1 MFGKFMRKFIY
12 ILLFSCSFS
21 MNGQT
26 LKEIIKTLAGETTE
40 QVFYKDIVNEVVVV
54 NSNMKARFGGGNTR
68 AVIKLNLPKGTK
80 NWYYRVT
87 VTELNSYFSFGE
99 KETLFYKI
107 KENKTPSS
115 VQLTNEGID
124 FYVIDSNSVSDFRQ
138 TGNEN
143 YRHYTSFYK
152 SKTSGFINMSSFIS
166 DDLWI
171 GIKNPNMKDGLRVIV
186 EVVAYGDF

>member
-1 MFGKFMRKFIY
+1 MKKA
-12 ILLFSCSFS
+12 ILIVSLIFTIST
-21 MNGQT
+21 NAQT
-26 LKEIIKTLAGETTE
+26 LKEIIQTLKGETIE
-40 QVFYKDIVNEVVVV
+40 KVFYKDIVNEVVVV

-68 AVIKLNLPKGTK
+68 AAIKVNLPKGTK
-80 NWYYRVT
+80 RWYYRIT
-87 VTELNSYFSFGE
+87 VTELNSYFSFSE

-115 VQLTNEGID
+115 VQLTSEGVD
-124 FYVIDSNSVSDFRQ
+124 FYIIDSNSVSDFRQ
-138 TGNEN
+138 TGNDN

-152 SKTSGFINMSSFIS
+152 SKTSGFIDMSSFIS

>member
-1 MFGKFMRKFIY
+1 MKKFVY
-12 ILLFSCSFS
+12 LLLFVYSFS

-26 LKEIIKTLAGETTE
+26 LKEIIKTLGGETTE
-40 QVFYKDIVNEVVVV
+40 KVFCKNVVNEVVVV
-54 NSNMKARFGGGNTR
+54 NSAMKARFGGGNTR
-68 AVIKLNLPKGTK
+68 AAIKVNLPKGTK
-80 NWYYRVT
+80 YWYYRIT

-107 KENKTPSS
+107 KENNLPSS
-115 VQLTNEGID
+115 VKLTNEGID
-124 FYVIDSNSVSDFRQ
+124 FYIIDSNSVSEFTQ
-138 TGNEN
+138 TGNDN
-143 YRHYTSFYK
+143 FRHYSNFYK
-152 SKTSGFINMSSFIS
+152 SKTSGFMNMSSFIN

>member
-1 MFGKFMRKFIY
+1 M
-12 ILLFSCSFS
+12 
-21 MNGQT
+21 
-26 LKEIIKTLAGETTE
+26 
-40 QVFYKDIVNEVVVV
+40 
-54 NSNMKARFGGGNTR
+54 
-68 AVIKLNLPKGTK
+68 
-80 NWYYRVT
+80 
-87 VTELNSYFSFGE
+87 
-99 KETLFYKI
+99 I

-138 TGNEN
+138 TGNDN
-143 YRHYTSFYK
+143 FSHYKRFYK
-152 SKTSGFINMSSFIS
+152 SKTSGFFDVSTLIS

>member
-1 MFGKFMRKFIY
+1 MKNIIF
-12 ILLFSCSFS
+12 ILLFSFSFS
-21 MNGQT
+21 VNGQT
-26 LKEIIKTLAGETTE
+26 LKEIIKTLSGETSE
-40 QVFYKDIVNEVVVV
+40 KVFYKDIVNEVVVV

-68 AVIKLNLPKGTK
+68 AAIKLNLPKGTK
-80 NWYYRVT
+80 HWYYRIT
-87 VTELNSYFSFGE
+87 VTELNSYFSFSE

-107 KENKTPSS
+107 KENKTPSR
-115 VQLTNEGID
+115 VQLTNEGVD
-124 FYVIDSNSVSDFRQ
+124 FYIIDSNSVSDFRQ

-152 SKTSGFINMSSFIS
+152 SKTSGFIDMSTLIS

>member
-1 MFGKFMRKFIY
+1 M
-12 ILLFSCSFS
+12 ILTYSFS

-26 LKEIIKTLAGETTE
+26 LKEIIKTLGEETTE
-40 QVFYKDIVNEVVVV
+40 KVFYKDIVNEVVIV

-68 AVIKLNLPKGTK
+68 AAIKVNLPKGTK
-80 NWYYRVT
+80 YWYYRVT
-87 VTELNSYFSFGE
+87 VTELNSYFSFSE

-143 YRHYTSFYK
+143 YRHYTSFFK

-186 EVVAYGDF
+186 EVVAYGDY

>member
-1 MFGKFMRKFIY
+1 MKKLIY
-12 ILLFSCSFS
+12 IIMFACSFS

-26 LKEIIKTLAGETTE
+26 LKEIMQTLKGETSE
-40 QVFYKDIVNEVVVV
+40 KVFYKDIVNEVVVV

-68 AVIKLNLPKGTK
+68 AAIKVNLPKGTK
-80 NWYYRVT
+80 HWYYRVT
-87 VTELNSYFSFGE
+87 VTELNSYFSFSE

-115 VQLTNEGID
+115 VQLTNEGVD

-138 TGNEN
+138 TGNDN

-152 SKTSGFINMSSFIS
+152 SKTSGFINTSTFIN